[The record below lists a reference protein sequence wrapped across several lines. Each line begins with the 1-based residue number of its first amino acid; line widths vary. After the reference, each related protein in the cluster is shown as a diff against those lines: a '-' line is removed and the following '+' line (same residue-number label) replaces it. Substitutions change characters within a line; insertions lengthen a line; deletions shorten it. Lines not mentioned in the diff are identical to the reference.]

1 MTVLSGTYYDGV
13 NSRGHAARLEVG
25 RLQSL
30 LVYADQSVQ
39 IDPNSLDI
47 EAAIG
52 RMPRKISWQGK
63 DFFAADASAELDQ
76 LVESLDKGSIMD
88 WVAGLEKRAGII
100 VAATLATLLFILGF
114 GIYGVPKL
122 AEATAYILP
131 ESVSAKLAYSTLEKL
146 DLALDE
152 SALPD
157 QRQAQLRAFFLAR
170 GAVDE
175 LHFRHA
181 QRVGANAFTLSQTTV
196 VFTDDLVQLTSDDE
210 ELLAVYFHELG
221 HARLLH
227 VERSILQS
235 VAWAVV
241 LTMITG
247 DIGGVGELVLALPL
261 TWGQA
266 AYSRQHER
274 EADEF
279 AISELKALGISP
291 LKLAAI
297 LDQIEASHSASPEND
312 LSSTLDLERA
322 EGQEGLEVKSTD
334 PQVER
339 LANADDQDANAS
351 NAQGGSDIVQD
362 ERAKERAKEREKEH
376 ENDQKQE
383 QRNFSLSL
391 LELLSSHP
399 ITSERKAYIRAAAEG
414 I

>member
-1 MTVLSGTYYDGV
+1 
-13 NSRGHAARLEVG
+13 
-25 RLQSL
+25 
-30 LVYADQSVQ
+30 
-39 IDPNSLDI
+39 
-47 EAAIG
+47 
-52 RMPRKISWQGK
+52 MPRKITWQGN

-76 LVESLDKGSIMD
+76 LVASLGKGSIMD
-88 WVAGLEKRAGII
+88 WVAGLEKRGGII
-100 VAATLATLLFILGF
+100 VAATLGTLLFILGF

-146 DLALDE
+146 DLALDD
-152 SALPD
+152 SALSD
-157 QRQAQLRAFFLAR
+157 ERQAQLRAFFLAR
-170 GAVDE
+170 GEVDE
-175 LHFRHA
+175 LYFRQA

-261 TWGQA
+261 TLGQA
-266 AYSRQHER
+266 AYSRKHER

-279 AISELKALGISP
+279 AIVELKALGISP
-291 LKLAAI
+291 SKLATM
-297 LDQIEASHSASPEND
+297 LDRIEASHGVSHED
-312 LSSTLDLERA
+312 ELSISLDLKSSESSERP
-322 EGQEGLEVKSTD
+322 ESTSTG
-334 PQVER
+334 PQVEGS
-339 LANADDQDANAS
+339 AIKDSQGADVS
-351 NAQGGSDIVQD
+351 NAREGLAENPNDAKD
-362 ERAKERAKEREKEH
+362 EES
-376 ENDQKQE
+376 
-383 QRNFSLSL
+383 NFSRSL

-399 ITSERKAYIRAAAEG
+399 ITSERKAYIRAAAQDN
-414 I
+414 